1 VLSPAVYNRPSEL
14 AVLLPITS
22 KCKGYP
28 MEVPLPSDLPI
39 QGVVLCDQIKSLDWH
54 NRDIEFITKL
64 PDEILLD
71 IRLKLEPLIF
81 SP

>member
-1 VLSPAVYNRPSEL
+1 
-14 AVLLPITS
+14 
-22 KCKGYP
+22 
-28 MEVPLPSDLPI
+28 MEVPLPPDLPI